1 MMRSSPRLAT
11 LALPALLAG
20 LALSVLAWQ
29 LSGAPSA
36 RDAAA
41 AVATTPAITASPSLT
56 ATPTVIRLVADR
68 TPVPAAP
75 QAVDAPAVVCGEM
88 GATCLY
94 LPLVQRQPP
103 GAPATPILVAY
114 QPTAG
119 TVNLVWGSAGAVG
132 YRLYRGSGTATIN
145 GQPTLVNPGL
155 IYAGTAT
162 QATET
167 LPAGDYYYQ
176 LQASNAQG
184 ATVSAIVKVTVEA
197 SGVNSSYPLLWAQVN
212 VNIATS
218 KQSWDV
224 MAKIGNDP
232 VNLTP
237 GSDADEIDAAWSK
250 DQQYVAYASNK
261 DGHFEIYRMKAD
273 GSEKTRLTQ
282 TATTVNSVQPT
293 WSPDGQQIAFT
304 SDAGTFNTLDIYV
317 IDAFPSA
324 APVAVTDD
332 IRLTWPNP
340 PPTVAPTP
348 TQPTPT
354 PSPTSTPAAS
364 PTPTVGPTVS
374 VIDNY
379 LRQTTSRLPSWSPDG
394 GYITFVSN
402 RAGHDE
408 IYIMRADGRNQE
420 RLTYSTGEN
429 SAPRWSPD
437 GQRIAFMSSRDGNWE
452 VYTIRADGLAETRMT
467 TNPAADS
474 QPSWASSSEAL
485 VFITTRNG
493 RNDFY
498 ALAIDGSLT
507 QPLLI
512 DSKEHMGPS
521 WSP

>member
-1 MMRSSPRLAT
+1 MMRALPRLST
-11 LALPALLAG
+11 LFLPALLAG
-20 LALSVLAWQ
+20 LALSALAWQ
-29 LSGAPSA
+29 LSGAPTA
-36 RDAAA
+36 RAAAA
-41 AVATTPAITASPSLT
+41 AVATTATPTATPSLS
-56 ATPTVIRLVADR
+56 ATPTVIRLASGH

-75 QAVDAPAVVCGEM
+75 QTEAATSVVCGAA

-94 LPLVQRQPP
+94 LPLIQRQPP

-114 QPTAG
+114 QPTRG
-119 TVNLVWGSAGAVG
+119 TINLVWGSSGAVA
-132 YRLYRGSGTATIN
+132 YRLYRGSGTATVN
-145 GQPTLVNPGL
+145 GQLTLVNPTL
-155 IYAGTAT
+155 IYSGATT
-162 QATET
+162 QASET
-167 LPAGDYYYQ
+167 LAAGDYYYQ

-184 ATVSAIVKVTVEA
+184 ATVSDIVKVTVEA
-197 SGVNSSYPLLWAQVN
+197 SGVSSSYPLLWAQVN
-212 VNIATS
+212 VNPTTS

-224 MAKIGNDP
+224 IAKIGNDP

-237 GSDADEIDAAWSK
+237 GSDADEIDPAWSK

-273 GSEKTRLTQ
+273 GGEKTRLTQ
-282 TATTVNSVQPT
+282 TATTVNNVQPT
-293 WSPDGQQIAFT
+293 WSPDGQHIAFT

-340 PPTVAPTP
+340 PPTLVPTP
-348 TQPTPT
+348 TRPTPT
-354 PSPTSTPAAS
+354 PSPTSTPASS

-379 LRQTTSRLPSWSPDG
+379 FRQSTSRLPSWSPDG
-394 GYITFVSN
+394 VHITFVSN

-408 IYIMRADGRNQE
+408 IYIMQADGRNQL
-420 RLTYSTGEN
+420 RLTFSNGEN

-452 VYTIRADGLAETRMT
+452 IYTIRADGLTETRMT
-467 TNPAADS
+467 TNGAVDS
-474 QPSWASSSEAL
+474 QPSWASSSAAL

-498 ALAIDGSLT
+498 ALTLDGSLV
-507 QPLLI
+507 QPLLV
-512 DSKEHMGPS
+512 DNKEHMGPA